1 MAGPMPEDAMVVAD
15 AAPVASWAPEEQP
28 AGLAANEKLQNDIL
42 ARVRECGGPLQFL
55 EKKLSDESTK
65 QGFTDWLKSTFVEA
79 LMAASD

>member
-1 MAGPMPEDAMVVAD
+1 MLVVF
-15 AAPVASWAPEEQP
+15 VTSGSQP
-28 AGLAANEKLQNDIL
+28 AG
-42 ARVRECGGPLQFL
+42 CQFL